1 MSRVLKIRDIERM
14 ENTSVA
20 YLVEPGT
27 GGSGS
32 TTSITCWGAK
42 KIEDMVYGPTD
53 ICTRII
59 C

>member
-27 GGSGS
+27 GGS
-32 TTSITCWGAK
+32 TTSLTCWGAK
-42 KIEDMVYGPTD
+42 KIEDVVYDATD
-53 ICTRII
+53 LCTRIV